1 MPNPFENPSM
11 FIKQAGLGDMLSG
24 AMPMVGGALAG
35 AGSGAGIGGMIG
47 GGTAKGLS
55 AVIGAAMGAYAAS
68 KVDTA
73 IDQNQAMGMNNAMG
87 VDANG
92 QLGVQNALMNL
103 DQQSALTGQDPYAM
117 PPMGGQ
123 GMGPMDGSGY
133 GMGQGIGMPPM
144 GGAGMGQRM
153 GQQYGM
159 PAPQAPQAAS
169 GQNAMQTMQKK
180 SAIQGIDTEAR
191 AAVFAYFNQ

>member
-1 MPNPFENPSM
+1 MPNPFENPAM
-11 FIKQAGLGDMLSG
+11 FTKQAGIGDMLSN
-24 AMPMVGGALAG
+24 AMPVVGGALAG

-68 KVDTA
+68 KVDSA
-73 IDQNQAMGMNNAMG
+73 IDQNQAMGINNAMG
-87 VDANG
+87 IDANG

-103 DQQSALTGQDPYAM
+103 DQQAALTGQDPYAM
-117 PPMGGQ
+117 GPMGGA

-144 GGAGMGQRM
+144 GGAGMGQ
-153 GQQYGM
+153 QYGM
-159 PAPQAPQAAS
+159 PAPQAPQVAS

-180 SAIQGIDTEAR
+180 SALQGIDTEAR